1 MISQICYDD
10 RRRAALRAD
19 AQLNGI
25 DYVEFD
31 QLAPANELAVK
42 KTKKNAKANAQ
53 AVLKVYFLRDLPGEK
68 QPALFDLSNVRIVGG
83 NTITDIKATALE
95 FIAAPDNERDDHALI
110 TLSGIGDHS
119 IYTLQLQATAE
130 SPLTA
135 IDPRYTS
142 ASFSFL
148 LDDGVVDL
156 DCKPAKHCSDPAETV
171 TTPELNYLAKDYS
184 SFRQLL
190 LDRLASTLPNWRERH
205 TPDLYLTILETL
217 AYTADHLSYAQDAVA
232 TEAYLDTARL
242 RISVRRHARL
252 SDYQMHEGCNARV
265 WVCFEVVGD
274 PEIPTSALS
283 LITQPADLQSDGPI
297 VLPDMLRLLD
307 RQSYEVYEPLIEP
320 WRETFTPHEI
330 ERPRNLARRLRASQG
345 KTKTQNS
352 VLAYIQAQLSE
363 QTRELLALA
372 DGPDED
378 LPRLIEALSKEFAE
392 LLNDPGLAQ
401 VNSSIDQVVKR
412 YGSPNALRG
421 SCLCRHNRHTIEEQ
435 FPEEIAQISRLR
447 FYEAHNE
454 LHFYTWQQAECC
466 LPRGATSATLLD
478 AWQDQERT
486 KRALRHLRPGDV
498 LILEERIG
506 PKSGNPADADPLHR
520 HAVRL
525 TQVQPAIDPICNIPV
540 VEIAWEAADALPFS
554 FCLSAIG
561 AAPECS
567 LLEDIT
573 IARGNVILADHG
585 ETVRSP
591 DPARLRDGL
600 KPIVA
605 VPFEPPYD
613 LVPTGQIALHC
624 DGEGRLCD
632 EQVSAERYEPILA
645 KSPLVFSQALP
656 AQSIPASRS
665 LQQDVRQARPQIALF
680 SPLERA
686 HPHRDL
692 VERLPDD
699 SMLQAE
705 TMLYERWLP
714 QADLLASDADDR
726 HFVVEVDDRG
736 AAHLRFG
743 DGLQA
748 ARPQADTRF
757 LVSYRIGGGL
767 AGNVGSEAI
776 SYAVLRGMIKG
787 GSILRIRNPLP
798 AQGGSAAETVAEVR
812 LRAPYAFRSVLMRAI
827 TSDDYAAIALR
838 DFAGR
843 IQRAAARIEAAEG
856 GRSLVTLLI
865 DPLHPQENIIEL
877 CKEID
882 QHLQQFRRIGHDL
895 NVVPAQYVPL
905 ELTLK
910 VQLQPWAQRGAVR
923 AALLDRFGNRQL
935 ADGSLGLFHPNSLTF
950 GQSITISTLV
960 AAAQSIPGVIASTVT
975 KLRRQGMG
983 ATIPNDGRLEIG
995 PDEIAQLEND
1005 PDFVDRGILK
1015 LELEGGK

>member
-1 MISQICYDD
+1 MSQICYDD

-25 DYVEFD
+25 DYVEFE
-31 QLAPANELAVK
+31 QIETAIERSPK
-42 KTKKNAKANAQ
+42 KGKKNAKLATQ
-53 AVLKVYFLRDLPGEK
+53 PVLKVYFLRDLPVAD
-68 QPALFDLSNVRIVGG
+68 QPGLFDLSNIQITGG
-83 NTITDIKATALE
+83 HSITDLKATALS

-119 IYTLQLQATAE
+119 NYTLQLRANEKA
-130 SPLTA
+130 PLHE

-156 DCKPAKHCSDPAETV
+156 DCKAKDCADPADNIA
-171 TTPELNYLAKDYS
+171 TPELNYLAKDYA

-205 TPDLYLTILETL
+205 SPDLYLTVVEAL

-252 SDYQMHEGCNARV
+252 ANYRMHEGCNARV

-283 LITQPADLQSDGPI
+283 LISQASDLQLDGPI
-297 VLPDMLRLLD
+297 VLPDMLRLVD
-307 RQSYEVYEPLIEP
+307 RNSYEVYEPLIEP
-320 WRETFTPHEI
+320 WRDTITPHEI
-330 ERPRNLARRLRASQG
+330 EHPRSLARRLRHSHG
-345 KTKTQNS
+345 KAKPQNA
-352 VLAYIQAQLSE
+352 VLAYIQAQLSDE
-363 QTRELLALA
+363 TRALLALV

-378 LPRLIEALSKEFAE
+378 LPRLIEALSAEFAQ
-392 LLNDPGLAQ
+392 LLNDPGLALLNNGAAQ
-401 VNSSIDQVVKR
+401 AVER
-412 YGSPNALRG
+412 YGTPNALHG
-421 SCLCRHNRHTIEEQ
+421 TCLCRHNRDTIEEQ

-447 FYEAHNE
+447 FYEAHNQ
-454 LHFYTWQQAECC
+454 LYFYTWQQAECC
-466 LPRGATSATLLD
+466 LPRGATSVTLLD
-478 AWQDQERT
+478 AWQDEKRT
-486 KRALRHLRPGDV
+486 KRVLRHLRPGDV

-540 VEIAWEAADALPFS
+540 LEIAWDAADALPFA
-554 FCLSAIG
+554 FCLSALG
-561 AAPECS
+561 AAPECQ
-567 LLEDIT
+567 LLEHISV
-573 IARGNVILADHG
+573 ARGNVLLADHG
-585 ETVRSP
+585 ETVRVP
-591 DPARLRDGL
+591 DPARLRDGQ

-605 VPFEPPYD
+605 VPFDPPYD
-613 LVPTGQIALHC
+613 LVPTDQISLHC
-624 DGEGRLCD
+624 CD
-632 EQVSAERYEPILA
+632 DCCGCQEQISAGIYEPILA

-656 AQSIPASRS
+656 AQSIAASRS
-665 LQQDVRQARPQIALF
+665 LHQDVRQALPQIALF
-680 SPLERA
+680 SPIERA

-699 SMLQAE
+699 SMLRPAS
-705 TMLYERWLP
+705 MLYERWLP
-714 QADLLASDADDR
+714 HNDLLASDADDR
-726 HFVVEVDDRG
+726 HFVVEVDDRR

-743 DGLQA
+743 DGQQG
-748 ARPQADTRF
+748 ARPTADTRF
-757 LVSYRIGGGL
+757 LAAYRVGGGL
-767 AGNVGSEAI
+767 TGNVGSEAI
-776 SYAVLRGMIKG
+776 SHAILRGEIKN

-798 AQGGSAAETVAEVR
+798 AQGGTSAETVAEVR

-827 TSDDYAAIALR
+827 TSDDYATISLR
-838 DFAGR
+838 DFGGR

-856 GRSLVTLLI
+856 GRSLVTILI
-865 DPLHPQENIIEL
+865 DPLQNERDVSSL
-877 CKEID
+877 CNEID
-882 QHLQQFRRIGHDL
+882 LHLQQFRRIGHDL
-895 NVVPAQYVPL
+895 NVIPAQYVPI

-910 VQLQPWAQRGAVR
+910 VIVQPWAQRGAVR

-935 ADGSLGLFHPNSLTF
+935 ADGSLGFFHPNALTF

-960 AAAQSIPGVIASTVT
+960 AAAQSIAGVISSTVT
-975 KLRRQGMG
+975 MLRRQGLG
-983 ATIPNDGRLEIG
+983 ATLPDDGRLEIAA
-995 PDEIAQLEND
+995 DEVAQLDND
-1005 PDFVDRGILK
+1005 PDFVERGILK
-1015 LELEGGK
+1015 LELEGGR